1 MTSVMIYKNIIL
13 THINDLCNDIYEYNI
28 NSY

>member
-1 MTSVMIYKNIIL
+1 MTSVMTYKNIIL
-13 THINDLCNDIYEYNI
+13 TNINDLCNDIYEYNI